1 MYKELK
7 FLAAGDSGLV
17 VEVGNEISEDVNMLV
32 RNLMLA
38 LEKDAITGVK
48 EMVPTYR
55 SLMIYYHPLIIS
67 CEELKKKILLVQE
80 NLQQMDLP
88 SPRTVFIP
96 TLYGGEKGVDLE
108 FVSRHS
114 GLTTAEVIKIHT
126 RPRYLVYMLGFT
138 PGFCYLGGLPEEI
151 ATPRLANPRT
161 KIPAGSVG
169 IAGNQ
174 TGIYPVESPGG
185 WQLIGQT
192 PLKLYDP
199 YASQPI
205 LLRAGDYLKFYAIS
219 EEEFNKIQ
227 EEIAQNRFKLCTSD

>member
-1 MYKELK
+1 MYKKLK
-7 FLAAGDSGLV
+7 FLPAGDSALV

-38 LEKDAITGVK
+38 LEKENIVGIK

-55 SLMIYYHPLIIS
+55 SLMIYYHPFTLS
-67 CEELKKKILLVQE
+67 CTELKEKILFVQE
-80 NLQQMDLP
+80 NLQETDLP

-96 TLYGGEKGVDLE
+96 TLYGGEKGADLE
-108 FVSRHS
+108 FVSRHN
-114 GLTTAEVIKIHT
+114 GLTPAEVIKIHT
-126 RPRYLVYMLGFT
+126 HSHYLVYMLGFT
-138 PGFCYLGGLPEEI
+138 PGFCYLGGLSEKI
-151 ATPRLANPRT
+151 STPRLTNPRT

-185 WQLIGQT
+185 WQIIGQT

-199 YASQPI
+199 HASKPI
-205 LLRAGDYLKFYAIS
+205 LLQAGDYLKFHAIS
-219 EEEFNKIQ
+219 EKEFTAIQ
-227 EEIAQNRFKLCTSD
+227 EEIAQNQFKLCTSD